1 MIELQVG
8 LTAAVIW
15 GFAHALQYSALRY
28 NRLIAEDRGYQ
39 TCNGIRIAAMVITS
53 TCLLTWVWRHIP
65 PLLDAACSMN

>member
-28 NRLIAEDRGYQ
+28 NRSIEEDWGYQ
-39 TCNGIRIAAMVITS
+39 ACNGIRIAAIVATF
-53 TCLLTWVWRHIP
+53 TCFLIWAWRHIP
-65 PLLDAACSMN
+65 SLFDAVCSAT